1 MMINFK
7 PKCIIFSRVSTSTQS
22 LESQNAILY
31 QHAHKEGYDD
41 SEIKLI
47 EQTESAVLNDID
59 NRIGIQQLFR
69 MIEETPSIKCV
80 IVFEISR
87 IGRRPDVLYKVR
99 DYLLERKIQ
108 LICIKPE
115 IRLLDENGNFSQSAN
130 LIFSIFSSLAE
141 SEGFIR
147 KERFARAKNLLKHQ
161 GKKFS
166 GATVFG
172 YIKNKDK
179 KCVPH
184 PVNSKIIVDIY
195 NHYINCDSSLYET
208 YKYISGKYPDL
219 FPMMD
224 YVKCQH
230 KIRHILDKPVYYK
243 GDWCYQ
249 PLVTEEM
256 WQRVHEK
263 MSEAIAKPR
272 YKCKRE
278 FLCRGKIVCGHC
290 GNIMSGA
297 GGNMLAYICTRDK
310 QHNMQVNWGAMDW
323 LIWEETRVA
332 VNINSTFE
340 DSKKKSELI
349 EKIKTKEN
357 LKNGYKKQIEEIEE
371 KQEKLLSLY
380 LENKIHKNIFEN
392 KNNELES
399 SREHHRADFEKVCAE
414 IESLQNVLEESQKE
428 LLSPRSIN
436 VDSITD
442 FESRLEL
449 VRKYISKMIVT
460 KDKENDRVKH
470 IEFEYA
476 FPVIIPKSKYR
487 YEALNQ
493 FKKIYRINEDGT
505 EDLIYNEG
513 KINNRNKNGSF
524 TKKDLGT
531 GVKPRS
537 D

>member
-1 MMINFK
+1 MAK
-7 PKCIIFSRVSTSTQS
+7 IILLSRVSTSGQS
-22 LESQNAILY
+22 LDSQTKDLIREATKL
-31 QHAHKEGYDD
+31 GYDGQNQIIIETVE
-41 SEIKLI
+41 SAIKLDEESRLGLREMKHYI
-47 EQTESAVLNDID
+47 EHEEVDCVMVWEPSRLS
-59 NRIGIQQLFR
+59 RQQKTLY
-69 MIEETPSIKCV
+69 SI
-80 IVFEISR
+80 
-87 IGRRPDVLYKVR
+87 R
-99 DYLLERKIQ
+99 DYLIDKKIQ
-108 LICIKPE
+108 LYILNPYCK
-115 IRLLDENGNFSQSAN
+115 LLTDDRERIDTTANIVFSLFATISENEMA
-130 LIFSIFSSLAE
+130 L
-141 SEGFIR
+141 R
-147 KERFARAKNLLKHQ
+147 KERFARARAELKRQGLKN
-161 GKKFS
+161 S

-323 LIWEETRVA
+323 LMWEEVRVA

-349 EKIKTKEN
+349 ENIKAKEN
-357 LKNGYKKQIEEIEE
+357 IRNGYKKQIEEIEE

-436 VDSITD
+436 VDCITD
-442 FESRLEL
+442 FESRMEL

-460 KDKENDRVKH
+460 KDKENDRIKH

-505 EDLIYNEG
+505 EDLIYSEG

-524 TKKDLGT
+524 TKKI
-531 GVKPRS
+531 
-537 D
+537 